1 MMQNEK
7 ESLVT
12 GIYSMG
18 KENKK
23 YTIYNL
29 PPTSSSH
36 RDMGMSRL
44 KYSCLRC
51 QLGDQ
56 MLSFDHNSTDQKVRP
71 AAFICLLAGRLA
83 CVCVCVCVFARVCT
97 HLAACYM
104 GL

>member
-1 MMQNEK
+1 MQKEK

-12 GIYSMG
+12 CIYSLG

-56 MLSFDHNSTDQKVRP
+56 MLSFDHVKLRQRRFLPCKTALVHRVSRREREARCRP
-71 AAFICLLAGRLA
+71 
-83 CVCVCVCVFARVCT
+83 
-97 HLAACYM
+97 
-104 GL
+104 